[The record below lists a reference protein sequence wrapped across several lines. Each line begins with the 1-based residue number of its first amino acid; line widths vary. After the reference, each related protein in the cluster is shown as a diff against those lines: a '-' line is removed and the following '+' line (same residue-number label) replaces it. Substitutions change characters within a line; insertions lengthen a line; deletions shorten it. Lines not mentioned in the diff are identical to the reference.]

1 MKRLPIADCRFSIAP
16 MAIFMTALA
25 FSLVVAPLTT
35 DAQQA
40 GKVPRIGFLSPGNA
54 TSAPNEAFRQGLREL
69 GYVEGQN
76 LVVEY
81 RWADGDTARL
91 PALAAELV
99 RLRVDVLVAAT
110 NPAVLAARQAT
121 STIPIVFAASS
132 DPVGTGLVA
141 SLAHPG
147 GNVTG
152 LSLVAPELSGKRLQL
167 LRETLPQLAR
177 VALLWNSGDPGMADR
192 VTETKAAARQLGV
205 TLHVEWVR
213 DLAGLDRAFA
223 TLAQA
228 RPDAFLTTVEPFTG
242 DHRQRIVAFAA
253 QQRLPAM
260 YEERDF
266 VDAGGLMAYGP
277 NLAANYRRAA
287 TYVDKILKGTKPAD
301 LPVEQP
307 TKFELVINLKTAK
320 ALGITIPQT
329 VLIRADEVIR

>member
-1 MKRLPIADCRFSIAP
+1 MRQLSIVVCRLRIGARVMRVLAV
-16 MAIFMTALA
+16 ALSVA
-25 FSLVVAPLTT
+25 VAPLAV
-35 DAQQA
+35 DAQQ
-40 GKVPRIGFLSPGNA
+40 GQKIPRIGFLSPGNA
-54 TSAPNEAFRQGLREL
+54 TSSPTDAFRQGLREL
-69 GYVEGQN
+69 GYADGQN

-99 RLRVDVLVAAT
+99 RLRVDVLVAAN

-132 DPVGTGLVA
+132 DPVGAGLVA

-152 LSLVAPELSGKRLQL
+152 LSLVTPELSGKRLQL
-167 LRETLPQLAR
+167 LRETLPRLSR
-177 VALLWNSGDPGMADR
+177 VALLWDAGHVGMADR
-192 VTETKAAARQLGV
+192 VKETEAAARQLGV
-205 TLHVEWVR
+205 TLRVEWVK
-213 DLAGLDRAFA
+213 DLAGLDLAFTA
-223 TLAQA
+223 LTQA

-242 DHRQRIVAFAA
+242 DHRQRIVTFAA

-277 NLAANYRRAA
+277 SVAANYRRAA

-301 LPVEQP
+301 LPIEQP
-307 TKFELVINLKTAK
+307 TRFELVINLRTAK
-320 ALGITIPQT
+320 ALGLKIPESIL
-329 VLIRADEVIR
+329 VRADEVIW

>member
-1 MKRLPIADCRFSIAP
+1 VRQFRNSNFEIRLWVTT
-16 MAIFMTALA
+16 IFVAALGLGFAATAHTA
-25 FSLVVAPLTT
+25 E
-35 DAQQA
+35 AQRV
-40 GKVPRIGFLSPGNA
+40 GRVPRIGFLSPGGA
-54 TSAPNEAFRQGLREL
+54 AAAPNEAFRQGLREL

-76 LVVEY
+76 LIVEY
-81 RWADGDTARL
+81 RWGEGDAARL

-99 RLRVDVLVAAT
+99 RLRVEVLVASS
-110 NPAVLAARQAT
+110 NPAILAARQAT
-121 STIPIVFAASS
+121 GTIPIVFTAGS

-152 LSLVAPELSGKRLQL
+152 LSLVTPELSGKRLQL

-177 VALLWNSGDPGMADR
+177 VALLWDAGNVGMADR
-192 VTETKAAARQLGV
+192 VRETETAARQLGV

-213 DLAGLDRAFA
+213 DLAGLDRG
-223 TLAQA
+223 LAALTQA
-228 RPDAFLTTVEPFTG
+228 RPDAFITTVEPFTG

-253 QQRLPAM
+253 QHRLPAM
-260 YEERDF
+260 YEEREF

-277 NLAANYRRAA
+277 SLAANYRRAA
-287 TYVDKILKGTKPAD
+287 TYVDKILMGAKPAD

-320 ALGITIPQT
+320 TLGLTIPQS
-329 VLIRADEVIR
+329 VLLQADEVIR

>member
-1 MKRLPIADCRFSIAP
+1 MRQFRNSKFEIRIGTT
-16 MAIFMTALA
+16 AILVIALA
-25 FSLVVAPLTT
+25 LNIVAAPLIA

-40 GKVPRIGFLSPGNA
+40 RKVPRIGFLSPGNS
-54 TSAPNEAFRQGLREL
+54 TSSPTDAFRQGLREL
-69 GYVEGQN
+69 GYVESQN

-81 RWADGDTARL
+81 RWADGDTASL
-91 PALAAELV
+91 PTLAAELV

-110 NPAVLAARQAT
+110 NPAALAARQAT

-147 GNVTG
+147 GNITG
-152 LSLVAPELSGKRLQL
+152 LSLVTPELSGKRLQL
-167 LRETLPQLAR
+167 LRETLPQLTR
-177 VALLWNSGDPGMADR
+177 VALLWDAGSVGMADR
-192 VTETKAAARQLGV
+192 VKETEAAARQLGV

-260 YEERDF
+260 YEEREF

-277 NLAANYRRAA
+277 SIAANYRRAA
-287 TYVDKILKGTKPAD
+287 TYVDKILKGAKPAD

-320 ALGITIPQT
+320 ALGLSIPQSI
-329 VLIRADEVIR
+329 LIRADEVIR

>member
-1 MKRLPIADCRFSIAP
+1 VTQSRISNCRSRIRAT
-16 MAIFMTALA
+16 AIFIVALA
-25 FSLVVAPLTT
+25 FSPLFAPLIAE
-35 DAQQA
+35 AQQPRH
-40 GKVPRIGFLSPGNA
+40 VPRIGFLSPGGA

-81 RWADGDTARL
+81 RWGDGDIARL

-99 RLRVDVLVAAT
+99 RLPVKVLVAAS
-110 NPAVLAARQAT
+110 NPAVLAAKQAT
-121 STIPIVFAASS
+121 DTIPIVCAASS
-132 DPVGTGLVA
+132 DPVGLGLVA

-152 LSLVAPELSGKRLQL
+152 LSLVTPELSGKRQQILQ
-167 LRETLPQLAR
+167 ETLPSLAR
-177 VALLWNSGDPGMADR
+177 VALLWDAGNVGMADR
-192 VTETKAAARQLGV
+192 VKETEAAAQQLGV

-287 TYVDKILKGTKPAD
+287 TYVDKILKGAKPSD

-320 ALGITIPQT
+320 ALGLTIPQS

>member
-1 MKRLPIADCRFSIAP
+1 MRRFSIADCRLQIRAT
-16 MAIFMTALA
+16 AIFVLALVL
-25 FSLVVAPLTT
+25 SLVAAPLAA

-54 TSAPNEAFRQGLREL
+54 TSVPTDAFRQGLREL

-76 LVVEY
+76 LVVVY

-91 PALAAELV
+91 PALAGELV

-110 NPAVLAARQAT
+110 NPAVLAARRAT

-152 LSLVAPELSGKRLQL
+152 LSLVTPELSGKRLQL

-177 VALLWNSGDPGMADR
+177 VALLWNAGDPGMADR

-307 TKFELVINLKTAK
+307 TRFELVINLKTAQ
-320 ALGITIPQT
+320 ALGLTIPQS
-329 VLIRADEVIR
+329 VLIRAEEVIR

>member
-1 MKRLPIADCRFSIAP
+1 LRD
-16 MAIFMTALA
+16 
-25 FSLVVAPLTT
+25 
-35 DAQQA
+35 
-40 GKVPRIGFLSPGNA
+40 LS
-54 TSAPNEAFRQGLREL
+54 
-69 GYVEGQN
+69 YVEGQN
-76 LVVEY
+76 LVMVY
-81 RWADGDTARL
+81 RWADGDLARL

-110 NPAVLAARQAT
+110 NPAVLAAKQAT
-121 STIPIVFAASS
+121 STIPIVFAGSS

-141 SLAHPG
+141 SLAYPG
-147 GNVTG
+147 ANVTG
-152 LSLVAPELSGKRLQL
+152 LSLVTPELSGKRLQF
-167 LRETLPQLAR
+167 LRETFPRLAR
-177 VALLWNSGDPGMADR
+177 VALLWDAGNVGMADR
-192 VTETKAAARQLGV
+192 VKETEAAARQLGV

-213 DLAGLDRAFA
+213 DLAGLDRAFD

-287 TYVDKILKGTKPAD
+287 AYVDKVLKGTKPAD

-320 ALGITIPQT
+320 ALGLTIPQS

>member
-1 MKRLPIADCRFSIAP
+1 MV
-16 MAIFMTALA
+16 IFIVALA
-25 FSLVVAPLTT
+25 LSIVAAPLIA
-35 DAQQA
+35 DAQQP
-40 GKVPRIGFLSPGNA
+40 GKVSRIGFLSPGGA
-54 TSAPNEAFRQGLREL
+54 TSSPTDAFRQGLREL

-91 PALAAELV
+91 PVLAAELV
-99 RLRVDVLVAAT
+99 QLRVDVLVAAT

-121 STIPIVFAASS
+121 STIPIVFTASS

-152 LSLVAPELSGKRLQL
+152 LSLVTPELSGKRLQL
-167 LRETLPQLAR
+167 LRETLPRLTR
-177 VALLWNSGDPGMADR
+177 VALLWDAGHVGMADR
-192 VTETKAAARQLGV
+192 VKETEAAARQLGV

-277 NLAANYRRAA
+277 NLAVNYRRAA
-287 TYVDKILKGTKPAD
+287 TYVDKILRGTKPAD

-307 TKFELVINLKTAK
+307 TKFELVINLKTAR
-320 ALGITIPQT
+320 ALGLTIPQS

>member
-1 MKRLPIADCRFSIAP
+1 MTQFRVSKFEFRIGP
-16 MAIFMTALA
+16 TALVLLT
-25 FSLVVAPLTT
+25 LVLGLAAMPPTAE
-35 DAQQA
+35 AQQA
-40 GKVPRIGFLSPGNA
+40 AKVPRIGFLSPGSA
-54 TSAPNEAFRQGLREL
+54 TSSPTDAFRQGLREL

-177 VALLWNSGDPGMADR
+177 VALLWNAGDPGMADR

-320 ALGITIPQT
+320 ALGLTIPQS

>member
-1 MKRLPIADCRFSIAP
+1 
-16 MAIFMTALA
+16 MTLAL
-25 FSLVVAPLTT
+25 SVAATLRYAAK
-35 DAQQA
+35 AQQP
-40 GKVPRIGFLSPGNA
+40 GKVPRIGFLSPGGA
-54 TSAPNEAFRQGLREL
+54 MSSPTDAFRQGLRDL

-76 LVVEY
+76 LVMDY
-81 RWADGDTARL
+81 RWADGDLARL

-99 RLRVDVLVAAT
+99 RLRVDVLVAVT
-110 NPAVLAARQAT
+110 NLAVLAAKQAT
-121 STIPIVFAASS
+121 STIPIVFAGSS

-147 GNVTG
+147 ANVTG
-152 LSLVAPELSGKRLQL
+152 LSLVTPELSGKRLQF
-167 LRETLPQLAR
+167 LRETLPRLAR
-177 VALLWNSGDPGMADR
+177 VALLWDAGNAGMADR
-192 VTETKAAARQLGV
+192 VKETEAAARQLGV

-213 DLAGLDRAFA
+213 DLARLDRAFA

-277 NLAANYRRAA
+277 NLTANYRRAA
-287 TYVDKILKGTKPAD
+287 TYVDKILKGAKPAD

-307 TKFELVINLKTAK
+307 TKFELVLNLKTAK
-320 ALGITIPQT
+320 ALGLTIPQS
-329 VLIRADEVIR
+329 VLIRADEVIQ